1 MQDRFILMNLDMIK
15 KILIN
20 CLFLLLI
27 PNAFCA
33 EYFEPDKTLVYK
45 NIGGHALQLYI
56 FNPFDHRTNDSRP
69 AIIFFFG
76 GGWKVGSPKQFF
88 PHCRYLASRGMVAIS
103 AEYRVKNKHGT
114 TPFECV
120 KDGKSAI
127 RWVRIHAAELGV
139 DPKHIAAGGASAGG
153 QVAAAAG
160 TVKSLEEPN
169 ENLKISSKPNAL
181 VLIYP
186 VIDNG
191 PGGYGYRRVRKRW
204 KEFSPMHNIDKNSP
218 PTIFFLGSKDSY
230 IPVSTARKYKSLMN
244 NAGVRCDLHIF
255 KGQPH
260 GFCNHPS
267 FKGKSTEYFE
277 KVCTEIDRFLTSLGY
292 LEERD
297 TLEKKSEKRLSEKI
311 Q

>member
-1 MQDRFILMNLDMIK
+1 MHMLKI
-15 KILIN
+15 ILIN
-20 CLFLLLI
+20 CLVFLLL

-33 EYFEPDKTLVYK
+33 ESFKPDKTLVYK
-45 NIGGHALQLYI
+45 DIGSHKLQLYI
-56 FNPFDHRTNDSRP
+56 FNPANHRVNDSSP

-76 GGWKVGSPKQFF
+76 GGWRVGSPKQFF

-103 AEYRVKNKHGT
+103 AEYRIKNKHGT

-127 RWVRIHAAELGV
+127 RWVRTHSTKLGI
-139 DPKHIAAGGASAGG
+139 DTKRIAAGGASAGG

-160 TVKSLEEPN
+160 TVKGFEEPK

-191 PGGYGYRRVRKRW
+191 PGGYGYDRVRKRW
-204 KEFSPMHNIDKNSP
+204 KEFSPMHNIDQSTP
-218 PTIFFLGSKDSY
+218 PTTIFLGTRDSY
-230 IPVSTARKYKSLMN
+230 IPVSTAIKYKSLMDD
-244 NAGVRCDLHIF
+244 AGVRCDLHLYD
-255 KGQPH
+255 GQPH

-267 FKGKSTEYFE
+267 FKGNSTVYFE
-277 KVCTEIDRFLTSLGY
+277 KVCIEIDRFLISLGY
-292 LEERD
+292 LKKNP
-297 TLEKKSEKRLSEKI
+297 TL
-311 Q
+311 